1 MEDEETDTRAKLE
14 TLGQMNQ
21 RHKREVKAMKA
32 AQAKLGKKKKEEAAA
47 LEAELKARHEKE
59 LSELEAAGSED
70 PATAAAEELLATPST
85 KPQAEEVSL
94 ALDACHLEGEAAAA
108 PTQKISKAQKKK
120 MEKARKELEREERI
134 KAEKAELG
142 ESDRDREEKA
152 LKMKLMPQGMLV
164 REIKADGHCLYRSV
178 EDQLSLEAA
187 GTGVAYPDYL
197 ALRGLAAQHMQD
209 HAGDFLPFVE
219 GCDGED
225 AEERYAA
232 YCNAVRSSS
241 EWGGQLELQALAH
254 SLQRCIR
261 VTSAHMPLVELGS
274 EYMTEGTEALNVAY
288 LLHSFGL
295 GEHYNSVGK
304 IKSSQ

>member
-1 MEDEETDTRAKLE
+1 MEDEETDTGAKME
-14 TLGQMNQ
+14 TVGQMNQ

-32 AQAKLGKKKKEEAAA
+32 AQAKLGKKKKDEAAA
-47 LEAELKARHEKE
+47 LEAALKARHEKE
-59 LSELEAAGSED
+59 LTELEAAGSED
-70 PATAAAEELLATPST
+70 PATGAAEEMANPSS

-94 ALDACHLEGEAAAA
+94 ALDACILEGEAAAA

-120 MEKARKELEREERI
+120 MEKARKEAEREERI

-178 EDQLSLEAA
+178 EDQLSLAA
-187 GTGVAYPDYL
+187 AATGAAYPDYL

-232 YCNAVRSSS
+232 YCGAVRSSS

-274 EYMTEGTEALNVAY
+274 EYMTETSEALNVAY

-304 IKSSQ
+304 IKSPQ